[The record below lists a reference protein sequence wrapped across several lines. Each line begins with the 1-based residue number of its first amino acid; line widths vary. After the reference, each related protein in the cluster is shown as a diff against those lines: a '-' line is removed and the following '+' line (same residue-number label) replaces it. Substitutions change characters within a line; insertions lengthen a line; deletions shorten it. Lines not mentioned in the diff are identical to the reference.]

1 MDNSKHMY
9 DAWFDDILDDVKD
22 NVLGEYWHKY
32 LNYKYY
38 REILKDLLH
47 RSKLVHNHK
56 YPSKSSVL
64 HFNYDGDYELESP
77 SKSVN
82 YIEKYEV
89 PENELNELHH
99 VYYFILK
106 QIVKTQGEEENILTE
121 SNDIVK
127 GFLDKVVDRL
137 LKESMYRFWENRN
150 KSLEKKELHLI
161 RVEIIFALNNKDWTG
176 EPIEH
181 FGMDTIRNSALK
193 RRKRKEEYIEDYE
206 EDHLTN
212 IYGLNSEEIQE
223 VIFNYYTT
231 LYNNIYKSYLEM
243 DEDDTVPTSKPE
255 EWFRGDEVFDIGGSL
270 NESIDKQGRFLD
282 RVVEQLVKE
291 TIIYTS
297 HSGDMISIP
306 GNPDE
311 KWNAIKMFDHLD
323 YLYNRFLTHTIKHCR
338 DVYGLTDEEIN
349 YVWDNY
355 FYEIKTNYY
364 YQKDLNESTEKPK
377 GFDLKYLFKVADFIM
392 KEIEIDDDY
401 GLSGVKV
408 RGYGPW
414 NKHST
419 GHYGFW
425 TGLEK
430 HAKDIYGLTQGETEM
445 VSGIVWD
452 SLNSKNIYL
461 SDYIHADE
469 KTRNHFKTLNVIRE
483 QHYEDWDERS
493 REQNINLL
501 KTKGIDILSTDINVP
516 FYRRIDS
523 KEIRYLKKVVDMLDK
538 ETKLES
544 VGDTS
549 DGDFI
554 LFTPFGKF
562 EYDVFI
568 NDYRHS
574 RFEKYINDTYA
585 VGENQ
590 IMFPTGNS
598 IAQARESAFLWEMY
612 KDKLR
617 RKKLKL
623 VNPGLPDIPDDA
635 IITENDLS
643 DEQLKSLDKSFEY
656 MDIPQE
662 IAAEELGD
670 LITWV
675 KDLPE
680 ELFLYRVLYLDD
692 ENKINYDELGSHYS
706 QDRTDL
712 INNHYNR
719 GSIYSDMGEHAYLIT
734 VKVPKS
740 EVDVMET
747 LNNNILY
754 PHEKEITLKDK
765 GRGAQYLDIE
775 KI

>member
-9 DAWFDDILDDVKD
+9 DAWFDDILDDVRD
-22 NVLGEYWHKY
+22 NVLGEYWSKY

-47 RSKLVHNHK
+47 HTKLVHNHK
-56 YPSKSSVL
+56 YPSKGTVA
-64 HFNYDGDYELESP
+64 HFNYGNDYELESP
-77 SKSVN
+77 TN
-82 YIEKYEV
+82 TINHIQKYEV

-106 QIVKTQGEEENILTE
+106 QIVKTQGEEDNMLSE
-121 SNDIVK
+121 SRDRQK
-127 GFLDKVVDRL
+127 EYLDKVVDRL
-137 LKESMYRFWENRN
+137 LKESKYRLWRDLCRIVPNSRR
-150 KSLEKKELHLI
+150 LKKI
-161 RVEIIFALNNKDWTG
+161 RVEIIFALNNTWT
-176 EPIEH
+176 EDPIEV
-181 FGMDTIRNSALK
+181 FDMESIKSTALRRR
-193 RRKRKEEYIEDYE
+193 RRKKEYLEDYE
-206 EDHLTN
+206 IEQLTN
-212 IYGLNSEEIQE
+212 IYGLNSEEMEE
-223 VIFNYYTT
+223 VVFNYYTT
-231 LYNNIYKSYLEM
+231 LYKNIYKSYLEM
-243 DEDDTVPTSKPE
+243 NEDDKVPTSKSE
-255 EWFRGDEVFDIGGSL
+255 EWFRGDEVFKIGGSL

-297 HSGDMISIP
+297 HSGDMLSIP

-338 DVYGLTDEEIN
+338 DVYGLTDEEID

-364 YQKDLNESTEKPK
+364 YQKNLNESTEKPK
-377 GFDLKYLFKVADFIM
+377 GFNLKYLFKVADSIM
-392 KEIEIDDDY
+392 KEIEIDDVY
-401 GLSGVKV
+401 GHVQK
-408 RGYGPW
+408 RGYGSW
-414 NKHST
+414 NDNST
-419 GHYGFW
+419 GHYRFW
-425 TGLEK
+425 VGLEE
-430 HAKDIYGLTQGETEM
+430 HAKEIYGLTQAETEM
-445 VSGIVWD
+445 VSGLIWD
-452 SLNSKNIYL
+452 SLNSKNVYL

-469 KTRNHFKTLNVIRE
+469 KTRKGLGTLRE

-523 KEIRYLKKVVDMLDK
+523 KEIRYLKNVVDRLDK

-544 VGDTS
+544 DEVFQ
-549 DGDFI
+549 DGGFI
-554 LFTPFGKF
+554 VFTPFGKF

-574 RFEKYINDTYA
+574 SFEKYVNDTYA
-585 VGENQ
+585 VGDNQ

-635 IITENDLS
+635 IITEQDLTG
-643 DEQLKSLDKSFEY
+643 DEHKSLLQSFGD
-656 MDIPQE
+656 MGTPPE
-662 IAAEELGD
+662 IASEELGE

-692 ENKINYDELGSHYS
+692 GNQINYDELGSHYS

-719 GSIYSDMGEHAYLIT
+719 GSIYGHRQGEETYLIT

-765 GRGAQYLDIE
+765 GRGAKYLDIE

>member
-1 MDNSKHMY
+1 MY
-9 DAWFDDILDDVKD
+9 DAWIDDILDDVRNNVVGPFWHLYFDTPFYKIVLKHLIQQSKLD
-22 NVLGEYWHKY
+22 NDDPVIGNRYDLYFKY
-32 LNYKYY
+32 NNYY
-38 REILKDLLH
+38 RLENNNETHRYLYDYLGVEDEHINNILML
-47 RSKLVHNHK
+47 
-56 YPSKSSVL
+56 YA
-64 HFNYDGDYELESP
+64 
-77 SKSVN
+77 
-82 YIEKYEV
+82 I
-89 PENELNELHH
+89 
-99 VYYFILK
+99 IIK
-106 QIVKTQGEEENILTE
+106 QIVKTQGYEDNMLSE
-121 SNDIVK
+121 SRDRQK
-127 GFLDKVVDRL
+127 EYLDKVVDRL
-137 LKESMYRFWENRN
+137 LKESKYRLWRDLSRIVPNSRRLN
-150 KSLEKKELHLI
+150 KI
-161 RVEIIFALNNKDWTG
+161 RVEIIFALNNTWT
-176 EPIEH
+176 EDPIEV
-181 FGMDTIRNSALK
+181 FDMESIKSTALRRR
-193 RRKRKEEYIEDYE
+193 RRKKEYLEDYE
-206 EDHLTN
+206 IEQLTN
-212 IYGLNSEEIQE
+212 IYGLNTEEMEE
-223 VIFNYYTT
+223 VVFNYYTT

-243 DEDDTVPTSKPE
+243 NEDDKVPTSKPE

-297 HSGDMISIP
+297 HSGDMLSIP

-338 DVYGLTDEEIN
+338 DVYGLTDEEID
-349 YVWDNY
+349 YVWNNY

-364 YQKDLNESTEKPK
+364 YQKGLNESTEKPK
-377 GFDLKYLFKVADFIM
+377 GMDLKYLYKVADSIM
-392 KEIEIDDDY
+392 KEIEISKDNF
-401 GLSGVKV
+401 KV
-408 RGYGPW
+408 RGFGPW
-414 NKHST
+414 SDMST
-419 GHYGFW
+419 GGRGFW
-425 TGLEK
+425 VGLEK
-430 HAKDIYGLTQGETEM
+430 HSKDTYGLTKAETEM
-445 VSGIVWD
+445 VSDLVWD
-452 SLNSKNIYL
+452 SLNAKNILVYN
-461 SDYIHADE
+461 E
-469 KTRNHFKTLNVIRE
+469 KHKKHYGSLRE
-483 QHYEDWDERS
+483 QHYEDWDERA

-501 KTKGIDILSTDINVP
+501 KAKGIDILSTDINVP

-523 KEIRYLKKVVDMLDK
+523 KEIRYLKNVVDRLDK

-544 VGDTS
+544 DEVFQ
-549 DGDFI
+549 DGGFI
-554 LFTPFGKF
+554 VFTPFGKF

-574 RFEKYINDTYA
+574 RFEKYVNDIYG
-585 VGENQ
+585 VGDNQ
-590 IMFPTGNS
+590 IMFPTHNS

-617 RKKLKL
+617 RKQLKL

-635 IITENDLS
+635 IIIEQDLS
-643 DEQLKSLDKSFEY
+643 DEELKYLDSSFEN
-656 MDIPQE
+656 MGTPPE
-662 IAAEELGD
+662 IASEELGE

-675 KDLPE
+675 KELPE

-692 ENKINYDELGSHYS
+692 ENQINYDELGSHYS

-719 GSIYSDMGEHAYLIT
+719 GSIYGDMAEHAYLIT

-765 GRGAQYLDIE
+765 GRGAKYLDIE

>member
-9 DAWFDDILDDVKD
+9 DAWFDDILDDVRD
-22 NVLGEYWHKY
+22 NVLGEYWSKY

-56 YPSKSSVL
+56 YPSRSSVL

-121 SNDIVK
+121 SNDTQK
-127 GFLDKVVDRL
+127 DFLDKVVDRL
-137 LKESMYRFWENRN
+137 LKESMYRIWEN
-150 KSLEKKELHLI
+150 KDFATDIKKVT
-161 RVEIIFALNNKDWTG
+161 RVEIIFALTNTRTG
-176 EPIEH
+176 EPIEV
-181 FGMDTIRNSALK
+181 FSMDSVKNSALK
-193 RRKRKEEYIEDYE
+193 RKKRKEEYIEDYE

-243 DEDDTVPTSKPE
+243 NEDDKIPTSKSE
-255 EWFRGDEVFDIGGSL
+255 EWFRGDEVFEIGGSL

-282 RVVEQLVKE
+282 RVIEQLVKE

-297 HSGDMISIP
+297 YSGDMISIP

-338 DVYGLTDEEIN
+338 DVYGLTDEEID
-349 YVWDNY
+349 YVWNNY

-364 YQKDLNESTEKPK
+364 YQKGLNESTEKPK
-377 GFDLKYLFKVADFIM
+377 GMDLKYLYKVADSIM
-392 KEIEIDDDY
+392 KEIEISNDNF
-401 GLSGVKV
+401 KV
-408 RGYGPW
+408 RGFGSW
-414 NKHST
+414 SDMST
-419 GHYGFW
+419 GGRGFW
-425 TGLEK
+425 VGLEK
-430 HAKDIYGLTQGETEM
+430 HSKDTYGLTKAETEM
-445 VSGIVWD
+445 VSDLVWD
-452 SLNSKNIYL
+452 SLNAKNILVYN
-461 SDYIHADE
+461 E
-469 KTRNHFKTLNVIRE
+469 KHKKHYGSLRE
-483 QHYEDWDERS
+483 QHYEDWDERA

-501 KTKGIDILSTDINVP
+501 KAKGIDILSTDINVP

-523 KEIRYLKKVVDMLDK
+523 KEIRYLKNVVDRLDK

-544 VGDTS
+544 DEVFQ
-549 DGDFI
+549 DGGFI
-554 LFTPFGKF
+554 VFTPFGKF

-574 RFEKYINDTYA
+574 SFEKYVDDIYG
-585 VGENQ
+585 VGDNQ

-635 IITENDLS
+635 IITEQNLTG
-643 DEQLKSLDKSFEY
+643 DEHKSLLQSFGD
-656 MDIPQE
+656 MGTPPE
-662 IAAEELGD
+662 IASEELGE

-692 ENKINYDELGSHYS
+692 GNQINYDELGSHYS

-719 GSIYSDMGEHAYLIT
+719 GSIYGHRQGEDAYLIT

-754 PHEKEITLKDK
+754 PHEKEITLKNK
-765 GRGAQYLDIE
+765 GRGAKYLDIE

>member
-1 MDNSKHMY
+1 MY
-9 DAWFDDILDDVKD
+9 DAWFDDILDDVRD
-22 NVLGEYWHKY
+22 NVLGEYWSKY

-56 YPSKSSVL
+56 YPSRSSVL

-121 SNDIVK
+121 SNDTQK
-127 GFLDKVVDRL
+127 DFLDKVVDRL
-137 LKESMYRFWENRN
+137 LKESMYRIWEN
-150 KSLEKKELHLI
+150 KDFATDIKKVT
-161 RVEIIFALNNKDWTG
+161 RVEIIFALTNTRTG
-176 EPIEH
+176 EPIEV
-181 FGMDTIRNSALK
+181 FSMDSVKNSALK
-193 RRKRKEEYIEDYE
+193 RKKRKEEYIEDYE

-243 DEDDTVPTSKPE
+243 NEDDKIPTSKSE
-255 EWFRGDEVFDIGGSL
+255 EWFRGDEVFEIGGSL

-282 RVVEQLVKE
+282 RVIEQLVKE

-297 HSGDMISIP
+297 YSGDMISIP

-338 DVYGLTDEEIN
+338 DVYGLTDEEID
-349 YVWDNY
+349 YVWNNY

-364 YQKDLNESTEKPK
+364 YQKGLNESTEKPK
-377 GFDLKYLFKVADFIM
+377 GMDLKYLYKVADSIM
-392 KEIEIDDDY
+392 KEIEISNDNF
-401 GLSGVKV
+401 KV
-408 RGYGPW
+408 RGFGSW
-414 NKHST
+414 SDMST
-419 GHYGFW
+419 GGRGFW
-425 TGLEK
+425 VGLEK
-430 HAKDIYGLTQGETEM
+430 HSKDTYGLTKAETEM
-445 VSGIVWD
+445 VSDLVWD
-452 SLNSKNIYL
+452 SLNAKNILVYN
-461 SDYIHADE
+461 E
-469 KTRNHFKTLNVIRE
+469 KHKKHYGSLRE
-483 QHYEDWDERS
+483 QHYEDWDERA

-501 KTKGIDILSTDINVP
+501 KAKGIDILSTDINVP

-523 KEIRYLKKVVDMLDK
+523 KEIRYLKNVVDRLDK

-544 VGDTS
+544 DEVFQ
-549 DGDFI
+549 DGGFI
-554 LFTPFGKF
+554 VFTPFGKF

-574 RFEKYINDTYA
+574 SFEKYVDDIYG
-585 VGENQ
+585 VGDNQ

-635 IITENDLS
+635 IITEQNLTG
-643 DEQLKSLDKSFEY
+643 DEHKSLLQSFGD
-656 MDIPQE
+656 MGTPPE
-662 IAAEELGD
+662 IASEELGE

-692 ENKINYDELGSHYS
+692 GNQINYDELGSHYS

-719 GSIYSDMGEHAYLIT
+719 GSIYGHRQGEDAYLIT

-754 PHEKEITLKDK
+754 PHEKEITLKNK
-765 GRGAQYLDIE
+765 GRGAKYLDIE

>member
-9 DAWFDDILDDVKD
+9 DAWFDDILDDVRD
-22 NVLGEYWHKY
+22 NVLGEYWSKY

-56 YPSKSSVL
+56 YPSRSSVL

-121 SNDIVK
+121 SNDTQK
-127 GFLDKVVDRL
+127 DFLDKVVDRL
-137 LKESMYRFWENRN
+137 LKESMYRIWEN
-150 KSLEKKELHLI
+150 KDFATDIKKVT
-161 RVEIIFALNNKDWTG
+161 RVEIIFALTNTRTG
-176 EPIEH
+176 EPIEV
-181 FGMDTIRNSALK
+181 FSMDSVKNSALK
-193 RRKRKEEYIEDYE
+193 RKKRKEEYIEDYE

-243 DEDDTVPTSKPE
+243 NEDDKVPTSKSE
-255 EWFRGDEVFDIGGSL
+255 EWFRGDEVFEIGGSL

-282 RVVEQLVKE
+282 RVIEQLVKE

-297 HSGDMISIP
+297 YSGDMISIP

-338 DVYGLTDEEIN
+338 DVYGLTDEEID
-349 YVWDNY
+349 YVWNNY

-364 YQKDLNESTEKPK
+364 YQKGLNESTEKPK
-377 GFDLKYLFKVADFIM
+377 GMDLKYLYKVADSIM
-392 KEIEIDDDY
+392 KEIEISNDNF
-401 GLSGVKV
+401 KV
-408 RGYGPW
+408 RGFGSW
-414 NKHST
+414 SDMST
-419 GHYGFW
+419 GGRGFW
-425 TGLEK
+425 VGLEK
-430 HAKDIYGLTQGETEM
+430 HSKDTYGLTKAETEM
-445 VSGIVWD
+445 VSDLVWD
-452 SLNSKNIYL
+452 SLNAKNILVYN
-461 SDYIHADE
+461 E
-469 KTRNHFKTLNVIRE
+469 KHKKHYGSLRE
-483 QHYEDWDERS
+483 QHYEDWDERA

-501 KTKGIDILSTDINVP
+501 KAKGIDILSTDINVP

-523 KEIRYLKKVVDMLDK
+523 KEIRYLKNVVDRLDK

-544 VGDTS
+544 DEVFQ
-549 DGDFI
+549 DGGFI
-554 LFTPFGKF
+554 VFTPFGKF

-574 RFEKYINDTYA
+574 SFEKYVDDIYG
-585 VGENQ
+585 VGDNQ

-635 IITENDLS
+635 IITEQNLTG
-643 DEQLKSLDKSFEY
+643 DEHKSLLQSFGD
-656 MDIPQE
+656 MGTPPE
-662 IAAEELGD
+662 IASEELGE

-692 ENKINYDELGSHYS
+692 GNQINYDELGSHYS

-719 GSIYSDMGEHAYLIT
+719 GSIYGHRQGEDAYLIT

-754 PHEKEITLKDK
+754 PHEKEITLKNK
-765 GRGAQYLDIE
+765 GRGAKYLDIE

>member
-9 DAWFDDILDDVKD
+9 DAWFDDILDDVRD
-22 NVLGEYWHKY
+22 NVLGEYWSKY

-56 YPSKSSVL
+56 YPSRSSVL

-121 SNDIVK
+121 SNDTQK
-127 GFLDKVVDRL
+127 DFLDKVVDRL
-137 LKESMYRFWENRN
+137 LKESMYRIWEN
-150 KSLEKKELHLI
+150 KDFATDIKKVT
-161 RVEIIFALNNKDWTG
+161 RVEIIFALTNTRTG
-176 EPIEH
+176 EPIEV
-181 FGMDTIRNSALK
+181 FSMDSVKNSALK
-193 RRKRKEEYIEDYE
+193 RKKRKEEYIEDYE

-243 DEDDTVPTSKPE
+243 NEDDKVPTSKSE
-255 EWFRGDEVFDIGGSL
+255 EWFRGDEVFEIGGSL

-282 RVVEQLVKE
+282 RVIEQLVKE

-297 HSGDMISIP
+297 YSGDMISIP

-338 DVYGLTDEEIN
+338 DVYGLTDEEID
-349 YVWDNY
+349 YVWNNY

-364 YQKDLNESTEKPK
+364 YQKGLNESTEKPK
-377 GFDLKYLFKVADFIM
+377 GMDLKYLYKVADSIM
-392 KEIEIDDDY
+392 KEIEISNDNF
-401 GLSGVKV
+401 KV
-408 RGYGPW
+408 RGFGSW
-414 NKHST
+414 SDMST
-419 GHYGFW
+419 GGRGFW
-425 TGLEK
+425 VGLEK
-430 HAKDIYGLTQGETEM
+430 HSKDTYGLTKAETEM
-445 VSGIVWD
+445 VSDLVWD
-452 SLNSKNIYL
+452 SLNAKNILVYN
-461 SDYIHADE
+461 E
-469 KTRNHFKTLNVIRE
+469 KHKKHYGSLRE
-483 QHYEDWDERS
+483 QHYEDWDERA

-501 KTKGIDILSTDINVP
+501 KAKGIDILSTDINVP

-523 KEIRYLKKVVDMLDK
+523 KEIRYLKNVVDRLDK

-544 VGDTS
+544 DEVFQ
-549 DGDFI
+549 DGGFI
-554 LFTPFGKF
+554 VFTPFGKF

-574 RFEKYINDTYA
+574 SFEKYVDDIYG
-585 VGENQ
+585 VGDNQ

-635 IITENDLS
+635 IITEQDLTG
-643 DEQLKSLDKSFEY
+643 DEHKSLLQSFGD
-656 MDIPQE
+656 MGTPPE
-662 IAAEELGD
+662 IASEELGE

-692 ENKINYDELGSHYS
+692 GNQINYDELGSHYS

-719 GSIYSDMGEHAYLIT
+719 GSIYGHRQGEDAYLIT

-754 PHEKEITLKDK
+754 PHEKEITLKNK
-765 GRGAQYLDIE
+765 GRGAKYLDIE

>member
-9 DAWFDDILDDVKD
+9 DAWFDDILDDVRD
-22 NVLGEYWHKY
+22 NVLGEYWSKY

-56 YPSKSSVL
+56 YPSRSSVL

-121 SNDIVK
+121 SNDTQK
-127 GFLDKVVDRL
+127 DFLDKVVDRL
-137 LKESMYRFWENRN
+137 LKESMYRIWEN
-150 KSLEKKELHLI
+150 KDFATDIKKVT
-161 RVEIIFALNNKDWTG
+161 RVEIIFALTNTRTG
-176 EPIEH
+176 EPIEV
-181 FGMDTIRNSALK
+181 FSMDSVKNSALK
-193 RRKRKEEYIEDYE
+193 RKKRKEEYIEDYE

-243 DEDDTVPTSKPE
+243 NEDDKIPTSKSE
-255 EWFRGDEVFDIGGSL
+255 EWFRGDEVFEIGGSL

-282 RVVEQLVKE
+282 RVIEQLVKE

-297 HSGDMISIP
+297 YSGDMISIP

-338 DVYGLTDEEIN
+338 DVYGLTDEEID
-349 YVWDNY
+349 YVWNNY

-364 YQKDLNESTEKPK
+364 YQKGLNESTEKPK
-377 GFDLKYLFKVADFIM
+377 GMDLKYLYKVADSIM
-392 KEIEIDDDY
+392 KEIEISNDNF
-401 GLSGVKV
+401 KV
-408 RGYGPW
+408 RGFGSW
-414 NKHST
+414 SDMST
-419 GHYGFW
+419 GGRGFW
-425 TGLEK
+425 VGLEE
-430 HAKDIYGLTQGETEM
+430 HSKDTYGLTKAETEM
-445 VSGIVWD
+445 VSDLVWD
-452 SLNSKNIYL
+452 SLNAKNILVYN
-461 SDYIHADE
+461 E
-469 KTRNHFKTLNVIRE
+469 KHKKHYGSLRE
-483 QHYEDWDERS
+483 QHYEDWDERA

-501 KTKGIDILSTDINVP
+501 KAKGIDILSTDINVP

-523 KEIRYLKKVVDMLDK
+523 KEIRYLKNVVDRLDK

-544 VGDTS
+544 DEVFQ
-549 DGDFI
+549 DGGFI
-554 LFTPFGKF
+554 VFTPFGKF

-574 RFEKYINDTYA
+574 SFEKYVDDIYG
-585 VGENQ
+585 VGDNQ

-635 IITENDLS
+635 IITEQNLTG
-643 DEQLKSLDKSFEY
+643 DEHKSLLQSFGD
-656 MDIPQE
+656 MGTPPE
-662 IAAEELGD
+662 IASEELGE

-692 ENKINYDELGSHYS
+692 GNQINYDELGSHYS

-719 GSIYSDMGEHAYLIT
+719 GSIYGHRQGEDAYLIT

-754 PHEKEITLKDK
+754 PHEKEITLKNK
-765 GRGAQYLDIE
+765 GRGAKYLDIE